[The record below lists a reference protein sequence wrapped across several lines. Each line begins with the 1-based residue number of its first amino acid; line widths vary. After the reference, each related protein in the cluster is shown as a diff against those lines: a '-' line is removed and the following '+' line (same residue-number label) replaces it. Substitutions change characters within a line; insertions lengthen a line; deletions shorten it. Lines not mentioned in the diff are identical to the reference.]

1 MSSVTEEPTRQ
12 RRAGTESPPR
22 RPKERTPAPARKA
35 PGRRGAAAGAPAA
48 RPAPRAPRMPFVL
61 LVLGL
66 LGGAL
71 ISLLALRT
79 VLVAD
84 SFTIS
89 ELQQQNQRLAHQE
102 EALREEVV
110 RLESS
115 ERIADEAEEMGMRP
129 GEAPLFLDLDE
140 RRVTGDDG
148 GAQSGLPG
156 TGAQP
161 QAGHR

>member
-1 MSSVTEEPTRQ
+1 MSSATEESARRTRAATKAPPA
-12 RRAGTESPPR
+12 RKAAPPR
-22 RPKERTPAPARKA
+22 TAPAPAR
-35 PGRRGAAAGAPAA
+35 RRGTASAPRPAA
-48 RPAPRAPRMPFVL
+48 RAPRMPFVL

-89 ELQQQNQRLAHQE
+89 ELQQGNEKLSHQE
-102 EALREEVV
+102 EALREDVV

-115 ERIADEAEEMGMRP
+115 ERIADEAGEMGMEP

-140 RRVTGDDG
+140 RRVTGDG
-148 GAQSGLPG
+148 GGSPSGLPG
-156 TGAQP
+156 TGPQP
-161 QAGHR
+161 DAGSR

>member
-1 MSSVTEEPTRQ
+1 MSSATEESA
-12 RRAGTESPPR
+12 RRRRTAAAAPARTPAPPR
-22 RPKERTPAPARKA
+22 RPPAPARRTKK
-35 PGRRGAAAGAPAA
+35 GAAP

-89 ELQQQNQRLAHQE
+89 ELQQHNEQLAHQE
-102 EALREEVV
+102 EALREQVV

-115 ERIADEAEEMGMRP
+115 ERIAEEAEEMGMRP
-129 GEAPLFLDLDE
+129 GEAPLFLHLEE

-148 GAQSGLPG
+148 GADSGLPG
-156 TGAQP
+156 TGPQP
-161 QAGHR
+161 EAGAR

>member
-1 MSSVTEEPTRQ
+1 MSSATEETTRLRRNTAKAPPTR
-12 RRAGTESPPR
+12 
-22 RPKERTPAPARKA
+22 RTAPARPAPARPKSA
-35 PGRRGAAAGAPAA
+35 TAGTA

-66 LGGAL
+66 LAGAL

-89 ELQQQNQRLAHQE
+89 ELQQSNEKLAHE
-102 EALREEVV
+102 EEGLREDVV
-110 RLESS
+110 RLEAS
-115 ERIADEAEEMGMRP
+115 ERIADEAEEMGMQQ
-129 GEAPLFLDLDE
+129 GEAPLFLNLDE
-140 RRVTGDDG
+140 RGVTGDEG
-148 GAQSGLPG
+148 GAPSGLPG

>member
-1 MSSVTEEPTRQ
+1 MSSATEESA
-12 RRAGTESPPR
+12 RRTSAATKAP
-22 RPKERTPAPARKA
+22 PAR
-35 PGRRGAAAGAPAA
+35 
-48 RPAPRAPRMPFVL
+48 RPAPQRTAPTPARRRSTAAAPRPAVRAPRMPFVL

-89 ELQQQNQRLAHQE
+89 ELQTSNEKLAHEE

-110 RLESS
+110 HLESS
-115 ERIADEAEEMGMRP
+115 ERIADEAEEMGMEP
-129 GEAPLFLDLDE
+129 GQAPLFLDLDE
-140 RRVTGDDG
+140 RRVTGDGG
-148 GAQSGLPG
+148 GAPSGLPG

-161 QAGHR
+161 EAGSR

>member
-1 MSSVTEEPTRQ
+1 MSSATEESARTRKAAKAPPA
-12 RRAGTESPPR
+12 RRTAPR
-22 RPKERTPAPARKA
+22 TAPAPAR
-35 PGRRGAAAGAPAA
+35 RRSAAA

-61 LVLGL
+61 LVIGL
-66 LGGAL
+66 LSGAL

-84 SFTIS
+84 AFTIS
-89 ELQQQNQRLAHQE
+89 ELQTGNERLEHRE

-115 ERIADEAEEMGMRP
+115 ERIAEEAEEMGMRP

-140 RRVTGDDG
+140 RRVTGDGG
-148 GAQSGLPG
+148 GADSGLPG

-161 QAGHR
+161 EAGSE

>member
-1 MSSVTEEPTRQ
+1 MSSATEESARTRKAAEAPPA
-12 RRAGTESPPR
+12 RRTVPR
-22 RPKERTPAPARKA
+22 TAPAR
-35 PGRRGAAAGAPAA
+35 RRSAPAVA

-61 LVLGL
+61 LVIGL
-66 LGGAL
+66 LSGAL

-84 SFTIS
+84 AFTIS
-89 ELQQQNQRLAHQE
+89 ELQTSNERLAHRE

-115 ERIADEAEEMGMRP
+115 ERIAEEAEEMGMRP

-148 GAQSGLPG
+148 GADSGLPG

-161 QAGHR
+161 EAGSE